1 MLSQPQTPAPGSPQ
15 QAQGGGMQYQGGF
28 LQNPH
33 SPSPSPSPGNQPP
46 GRKRGAVL
54 PWVVS
59 LSAGAVLCLA
69 LVAAFAYPGFAVTQQ
84 ISADDLQGGIGNVLA
99 EQFHLV
105 GYDSPSCPSGLPAEK
120 GAVITCSVNYHG
132 ASLPVA
138 VVVHNE
144 GAYEV
149 FPPGMAPFSAP

>member
-1 MLSQPQTPAPGSPQ
+1 MSEPHPPAPGSPQ
-15 QAQGGGMQYQGGF
+15 QAQGGGLQYQGGF
-28 LQNPH
+28 LQTSH
-33 SPSPSPSPGNQPP
+33 SPASSPGSGPARQ
-46 GRKRGAVL
+46 RRAVL

-59 LSAGAVLCLA
+59 LGTGTVVCLA

-84 ISADDLQGGIGNVLA
+84 VSPDDLRGGIGTVLT

-105 GYDSPSCPSGLPAEK
+105 GYDSPSCPSGLPAET

-132 ASLPVA
+132 ATLPVA
-138 VVVHNE
+138 VSATDND

-149 FPPGMAPFSAP
+149 FPPGMSPFNAP